1 MMLTRK
7 GFLKSMAGA
16 TVATGLFNSF
26 TAPLAHAQETSGANP
41 RQRRIT
47 EIEIFPFFMEGK
59 EVIRIAL
66 GTMAAEEVL
75 VRLRTNDGVVG
86 WGEASPFSPV
96 TGETQGTDV
105 AMAKSLAGI
114 VKGRDPFD
122 LARIVSEMDG
132 LTPYHPSI
140 KAAFEMAIW
149 DICGKIAGQPVV
161 HLLGQYRNSFDTDR
175 TVYLDKADVMAQK
188 AKEIA
193 GEGFKVV
200 KVKLGESPEADIER
214 MRTIRQVVG
223 PDIRIRTDANQGW
236 TPNEAVRALRGLDQ
250 FKIEF
255 CEQPV
260 LYSDWE
266 GMSFV
271 RQHVEIP
278 IMADESVHSPADA
291 IEAVRRDAVDMIN
304 IKLMKSGGILGAVRI
319 AHIADGADMKCM
331 LGCMSETRVA
341 LTAAAHVV
349 MSQKNVLYAD
359 LDAFTEHKI
368 DPVIGG
374 MALKDG
380 TLTLPDKPGLGLDI
394 DPSWLKTLKP
404 A

>member
-1 MMLTRK
+1 MKQARK
-7 GFLKSMAGA
+7 GFLKSRAGA
-16 TVATGLFNSF
+16 TAATGLSNGATLKMTS
-26 TAPLAHAQETSGANP
+26 AQETSGTNP
-41 RQRRIT
+41 RQRSIT
-47 EIEIFPFFMEGK
+47 GIEIFPFFMEGK
-59 EVIRIAL
+59 QVIRIAL
-66 GTMAAEEVL
+66 GNMAAQEVL
-75 VRLRTNDGVVG
+75 VRLRTNDGVAG

-96 TGETQGTDV
+96 TGETQATDV

-122 LARIVSEMDG
+122 VARIVLEMDR
-132 LTPYHPSI
+132 LTPYQPSI

-175 TVYLDKADVMAQK
+175 TVYLDKPEVMAQK

-193 GEGFKVV
+193 GEGYKVV

-214 MRTIRQVVG
+214 VRTIRRVVG
-223 PDIRIRTDANQGW
+223 PDIGIGTDANQGW
-236 TPNEAVRALRGLDQ
+236 TPNEAVRALRGLDP
-250 FKIEF
+250 FRIEF

-260 LYSDWE
+260 LFSDWE
-266 GMSFV
+266 GMKFV
-271 RQHVEIP
+271 RQNVGIP
-278 IMADESVHSPADA
+278 IIADESVHSPTDA
-291 IEAVRRDAVDMIN
+291 IEAVRRNAADMIN
-304 IKLMKSGGILGAVRI
+304 IKLMKSGGILQSVRI
-319 AHIADGADMKCM
+319 AHIADGANLKCM

-349 MSQKNVLYAD
+349 MSQKNVAYAD
-359 LDAFTEHKI
+359 LDSFTEHKI

-374 MALKDG
+374 MAVKDG
-380 TLTLPDKPGLGLDI
+380 TVTLPDKPGLGLDI
-394 DPSWLKTLKP
+394 DPSWLQTLKP